1 MLPLALAMP
10 SSPLRSHDPVATFG
24 RVLLAL
30 VITAALLSLGT
41 LSAVAADGVITRG
54 PGTHK
59 TIALTFDDGYAPAHC
74 LEIADTLTR
83 YGVPATW
90 FPNGVNVVSS
100 AKVWKH
106 IGKHFPMANHT
117 YHHPSLVGMSAKSI
131 RKELLRNQRAIEQ
144 VTGTPMTRILR
155 PTYGAYNDR
164 VLRVADELGY
174 RVVNWDVSAADTS
187 PHGTD
192 RGIAKR
198 ALSGGPGSIIL
209 MHCGPDVTPRIL
221 PIIIARYACDGYR
234 FVTLDDQL
242 AGRRGVAARVTCP
255 PPQLPARAGGAK
267 AVSGVPDEET
277 PPEQIDP
284 DLHSNG
290 ATDPLA
296 RFLVQT
302 PTWESCEHGLEC
314 IRIRVPH
321 DHAAPDEGREV
332 VRVYRVVATGDATS
346 SLIIGPDSS
355 GTAASTSL
363 ERATI
368 AVDDTLREHFD
379 LLAFDPRRG
388 RDGGP
393 MHPDDLA
400 RDLDLARRVLG
411 LDHIDYYGSALGA
424 AVGAAYAVLFPERVR
439 SMVLDGPM
447 DASLDEALTLDQALT
462 LAGPDGSGD
471 IATTDR
477 RPLLILAAQDEAAG
491 SGAWTTVLAERV
503 TPSTVL
509 PVEGAVDRPSYL
521 TGNECVDAAVERYL
535 IEGVVP
541 EGALTCQ
548 P

>member
-1 MLPLALAMP
+1 MP
-10 SSPLRSHDPVATFG
+10 SSPLRSHDPVATF
-24 RVLLAL
+24 RRALLAVL
-30 VITAALLSLGT
+30 ITAALL
-41 LSAVAADGVITRG
+41 LSVGSIPAFAADGVITRG

-59 TIALTFDDGYAPAHC
+59 TIALTFDDGYAPEHC
-74 LEIADTLTR
+74 LEIADTLTE

-90 FPNGVNVVSS
+90 FPNGVYVVSS
-100 AKVWKH
+100 PKVWER
-106 IGKHFPMANHT
+106 IGKRFPIANHT
-117 YHHPSLVGMSAKSI
+117 YHHPSLLGMSAKGI
-131 RKELLRNQRAIEQ
+131 RKELLRNQHAIEQ

-234 FVTLDDQL
+234 FTTLDDQL
-242 AGRRGVAARVTCP
+242 AGRRGVVANVTCP
-255 PPQLPARAGGAK
+255 PPHLPARAGGTK
-267 AVSGVPDEET
+267 AVSGLPDQEA
-277 PPEQIDP
+277 PPEQLDP
-284 DLHSNG
+284 GAYANG
-290 ATDPLA
+290 DTDPLA
-296 RFLVQT
+296 RFLQQT
-302 PTWESCEHGLEC
+302 PTWESCEPGLEC
-314 IRIRVPH
+314 TRIRVPR
-321 DHAAPDEGREV
+321 DHAAPDDGREV
-332 VRVYRVVATGDATS
+332 VRVYRFPASGDATS
-346 SLIIGPDSS
+346 SLLIGPDSS
-355 GTAASTSL
+355 GTAASTLL
-363 ERATI
+363 ERTA
-368 AVDDTLREHFD
+368 AAADDTLRERFD

-393 MHPDDLA
+393 MHPEDLA

-411 LDHIDYYGSALGA
+411 LDSIDYYGSALGA

-462 LAGPDGSGD
+462 RAGPDGGAD
-471 IATTDR
+471 IATPER
-477 RPLLILAAQDEAAG
+477 SPLLILAAQDEAG
-491 SGAWTTVLAERV
+491 GVGAWATALAERV

-509 PVEGAVDRPSYL
+509 PVEGAVDQPSYL
-521 TGNECVDAAVERYL
+521 TGNECLDAAVERYL